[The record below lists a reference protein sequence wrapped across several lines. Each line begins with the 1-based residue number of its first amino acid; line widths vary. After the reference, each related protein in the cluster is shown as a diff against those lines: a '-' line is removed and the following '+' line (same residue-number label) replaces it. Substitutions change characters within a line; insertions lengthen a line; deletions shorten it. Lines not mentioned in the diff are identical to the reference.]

1 MKLLEGNIERN
12 SLKLIL
18 PITFGDIT
26 TKSQTTKAK
35 INIKHKTPAKQKQQ
49 QQKNEKATN
58 RMGQNIYNHIL
69 DKGLI
74 SKIYKGLLLSCFS
87 CVRLCAT
94 P

>member
-18 PITFGDIT
+18 PITFGDM
-26 TKSQTTKAK
+26 TTKAK
-35 INIKHKTPAKQKQQ
+35 INIKHKTSTKQKQQ

-69 DKGLI
+69 DKRLT
-74 SKIYKGLLLSCFS
+74 SKTYKRHIQLN
-87 CVRLCAT
+87 
-94 P
+94 